1 MKLLNLAKEL
11 INFKTVTPDDK
22 GIMAFI
28 EGKLKKIGFERIIIE
43 KFSDINEKA
52 KETLNLYGALF
63 DGNGGKNLCFGGH
76 VDVVPEGKEHLWRF
90 PPFEATVEDGVLY
103 GRGASD
109 MKTAIAAFIIAA
121 EEFLTENKGFNK
133 GNISLLLTGDEEGDA
148 INGTK
153 KMLKHI
159 EGLGV
164 KLTNVLVGEPTSELE
179 LGDVIKHGRRGSI
192 SFNLEI
198 TGVQGHIAYPH
209 LAKNPIP
216 ELAKIVCLLSALK
229 LDEGNSEFAP
239 SSLQIVKVGP
249 EFGAENVIPSS
260 AACFF
265 NIRFNNLQKGEKIV
279 AEMKKIISENTNF
292 NFKLSHTISGE
303 AFLSE
308 KTEFNEVVFNSVKE
322 ILGIEPKFSTSGGT
336 SDARFIKDYAPV
348 LELGVLN
355 KTAHKIDEHVAVKDL
370 QNLKEVYKKILYKYF
385 I

>member
-1 MKLLNLAKEL
+1 MELLNLAKEL
-11 INFKTVTPDDK
+11 INFKTVTPNDN
-22 GIMAFI
+22 GIMEFI
-28 EGKLKKIGFERIIIE
+28 SGKLKKIGFEQIVVE

-52 KETLNLYGALF
+52 KDTLNLYGALF
-63 DGNGGKNLCFGGH
+63 TGNKGKNLCFAGH

-90 PPFEATVEDGVLY
+90 PPFEATVEDGILY

-109 MKTAIAAFIIAA
+109 MKTAIAAFIIAV
-121 EEFLTENKGFNK
+121 EEFLAENKGFNK
-133 GNISLLLTGDEEGDA
+133 GNISLLLTGDEEDNA

-164 KLTNVLVGEPTSELE
+164 KLTNVLVGEPTSELK

-216 ELAKIVCLLSALK
+216 ELAKIVCLLSGLK
-229 LDEGNSEFAP
+229 LDEGNEEFSP
-239 SSLQIVKVGP
+239 SSLQIVKIGP

-260 AACFF
+260 ATCFF
-265 NIRFNNLQKGEKIV
+265 NIRFNNLHKGEGIA
-279 AEMKKIISENTNF
+279 AEIRKIISENIDF
-292 NFKLSHTISGE
+292 SFKLSHSISGE

-308 KTEFNEVVFNSVKE
+308 KTEFNTIVANSVKE
-322 ILGIEPKFSTSGGT
+322 VLGLEPKFSTTGGT

-355 KTAHKIDEHVAVKDL
+355 KTAHKIDEHVTVKDL
-370 QNLKEVYKKILYKYF
+370 ENLKEVYKKILYKYF
-385 I
+385 E